1 MPWRQRVVARA
12 SLVRARVDGESDDD
26 RVCDPRRVRAI
37 EMRTMDA
44 GRGCESREK
53 VDSREW
59 QSVTL
64 VWTLAAPPPPPPR
77 KETPRN
83 RIRRLSVRLFTTIA
97 RSFRRV
103 YRRALALNLR
113 CVHTRKRTRA
123 GYLWARTFRVRSAAP
138 IRRAIA
144 LYRALIFLAGES
156 DIYNS
161 TIRTTPAL
169 LCKFRRRE
177 SRKEAANS
185 CNSRRNA

>member
-1 MPWRQRVVARA
+1 MRIARK
-12 SLVRARVDGESDDD
+12 SRLARVTERNACLDA
-26 RVCDPRRVRAI
+26 RR
-37 EMRTMDA
+37 
-44 GRGCESREK
+44 
-53 VDSREW
+53 
-59 QSVTL
+59 
-64 VWTLAAPPPPPPR
+64 PPPPPPPLSGTRSPSR